1 MRAADPPTAA
11 AAREPGTAHG
21 ALAPGSTRRIACP
34 HCGDVVIEDRA
45 IPVLPRYT
53 CGACDAPFDW
63 QEVRQPEM
71 PARMGGVAVLP
82 VMRCG
87 GLMCGNA
94 FVPAKLGQWRCAEC
108 IRIATSLTPRRWP
121 VPTRRRKGGRQ

>member
-1 MRAADPPTAA
+1 MPDDPQHKT
-11 AAREPGTAHG
+11 THG
-21 ALAPGSTRRIACP
+21 WHNDAQALA
-34 HCGDVVIEDRA
+34 V
-45 IPVLPRYT
+45 
-53 CGACDAPFDW
+53 
-63 QEVRQPEM
+63 
-71 PARMGGVAVLP
+71 ARGGVAVLP

-121 VPTRRRKGGRQ
+121 VPTRRRTEGRQ